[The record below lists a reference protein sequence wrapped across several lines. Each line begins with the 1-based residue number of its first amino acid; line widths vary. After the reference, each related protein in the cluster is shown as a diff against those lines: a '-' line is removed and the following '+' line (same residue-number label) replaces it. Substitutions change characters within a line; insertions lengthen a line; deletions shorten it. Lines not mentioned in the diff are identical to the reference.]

1 MSQPTPTLEEQL
13 KKREAKK
20 AEKGSKVAKIK
31 NTVILLVLLYIAV
44 TIPIMYK
51 NWDNLFYAV
60 THQEDMEWIKSLK
73 DDAWK
78 EKKAKMLE
86 EKKEAEQNGKEVSFA
101 KKKELPANLKQL
113 IEGTPMEDMEEA
125 MINNKYGVS
134 PYLIVGIAKA
144 ESNLGTDFYHWK
156 DYKNFNYWGIKPQG
170 GIREDGSYLRWYA
183 TPQEGVD
190 QMARLIKENY
200 IDQGYDTIDKIVV
213 RYVGRDSD
221 TWKST
226 VNGVL
231 AMSESKALLAMK

>member
-1 MSQPTPTLEEQL
+1 MSNQPTLEEQL
-13 KKREAKK
+13 KKRQEKK
-20 AEKGSKVAKIK
+20 AVTSSKLAKIK

-51 NWDNLFYAV
+51 NWDNIFYAV
-60 THQEDMEWIKSLK
+60 THQEDMNWIKSLK

-86 EKKEAEQNGKEVSFA
+86 EKQAQQEGKEVSLA

-113 IEGTPMEDMEEA
+113 IEGTPMEEMESA

-156 DYKNFNYWGIKPQG
+156 DYKNNNFWGIKPQG
-170 GIREDGSYLRWYA
+170 GIREDGSYLAWYN
-183 TPQEGVD
+183 TPEDGVNE
-190 QMARLIKENY
+190 MARLIKENY
-200 IDQGYDTIDKIVV
+200 IDKGYDTIDKIVV
-213 RYVGRDSD
+213 RYVGRDSA
-221 TWKST
+221 TWKGT
-226 VNGVL
+226 VNSVMT
-231 AMSESKALLAMK
+231 MSENKALLALK